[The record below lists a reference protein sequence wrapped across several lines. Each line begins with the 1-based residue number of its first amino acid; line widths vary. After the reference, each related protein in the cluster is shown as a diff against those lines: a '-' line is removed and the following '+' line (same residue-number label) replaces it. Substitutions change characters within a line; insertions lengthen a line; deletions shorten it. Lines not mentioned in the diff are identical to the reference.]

1 MAYHTVTTTWKENMA
16 FETDNPLGNTVII
29 DTSKENGGDASGLSP
44 KAMMLSSLAGCSGL
58 DVVALL
64 NKMRVEVDDFKIV
77 VKGELTEEHPKY
89 YNIVTVDYH
98 FTGNNLKKDK
108 IEKAVALSVEKYC
121 GVMEMFRKFAEVKI
135 DIFYHKK

>member
-1 MAYHTVTTTWKENMA
+1 
-16 FETDNPLGNTVII
+16 
-29 DTSKENGGDASGLSP
+29 
-44 KAMMLSSLAGCSGL
+44 
-58 DVVALL
+58 
-64 NKMRVEVDDFKIV
+64 
-77 VKGELTEEHPKY
+77 KY